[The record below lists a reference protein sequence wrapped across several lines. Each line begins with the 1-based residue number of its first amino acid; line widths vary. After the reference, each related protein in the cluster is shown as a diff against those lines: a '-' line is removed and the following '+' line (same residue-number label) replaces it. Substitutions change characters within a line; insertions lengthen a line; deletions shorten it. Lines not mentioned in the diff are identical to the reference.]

1 MKRILIVN
9 DEMMTGGVAR
19 VLVNMLK
26 ELDFND
32 AVIDLLILH
41 PHGEMLKDI
50 PSKYNVID
58 STPFFDVCDISLSNA
73 LKQGLKILF
82 KKIRFF
88 LMMKTGKINKKIKEE
103 RKKIIKEEYDV
114 EIAYKEGFCTIFVA
128 NGNAKKKINWVHVDY
143 KKNNYSS
150 NHMKL
155 VKEALANI
163 DINVAQS
170 QDAAN
175 SYKEVFG
182 LNSEFKII
190 SNFIDKKTIE
200 EKSKCTVTLSDSF
213 NIVSVGRLHYQ
224 KAFLRMLDVCSRL
237 KKNNY
242 KFHYY
247 IVGDGEQREQLE
259 KKINALS
266 LNDYVTLVGHDDN
279 PYKYMKVTDLFLLS
293 SIYESA
299 PTVVY
304 EALEV
309 KAPILSTEVAGVKE
323 QLNNGE
329 YGMICDNS
337 ADGLYNS
344 LKDILDNPS
353 ILNKYKDAVIK
364 YNNRNNEESKE
375 KIKELFL
382 S

>member
-1 MKRILIVN
+1 MKRVLIVN
-9 DEMMTGGVAR
+9 DEMVTGGVAR

-26 ELDFND
+26 ELDFED
-32 AVIDLLILH
+32 VIIDLLILH

-50 PSKYNVID
+50 PSNFHILE

-73 LKQGLKILF
+73 FKQGIKTLI

-88 LMMKTGKINKKIKEE
+88 LLMKIGKINELIKKE
-103 RKKIIKEEYDV
+103 RNKIIKEEYDI

-143 KKNNYSS
+143 KQNNYSS

-155 VKEALANI
+155 VKEALNNI
-163 DINVAQS
+163 DVNVTIS
-170 QDAAN
+170 KEAAS

-182 LNSEFKII
+182 LNEDLLII
-190 SNFIDKKTIE
+190 HNFIDEKDIE
-200 EKSKCTVTLSDSF
+200 EKAKESIRLSENF

-224 KAFLRMLDVCSRL
+224 KAFLRMLDVCNKL
-237 KKNNY
+237 KKDNCN
-242 KFHYY
+242 FHYY
-247 IVGDGEQREQLE
+247 IVGDGEQRDQIVA
-259 KKINALS
+259 KIDV
-266 LNDYVTLVGHDDN
+266 LNLKDYVTLVGYDPN
-279 PYKYMKVTDLFLLS
+279 PYKYMKSADLVLLPS
-293 SIYESA
+293 LYEGLPTIVYES
-299 PTVVY
+299 
-304 EALEV
+304 LIV
-309 KAPILSTEVAGVKE
+309 KSPILTAEVAGVKE

-329 YGMICDNS
+329 YGMICENS
-337 ADGLYNS
+337 VDGLYNA

-353 ILNKYKDAVIK
+353 ILNKYKDAMIK
-364 YNNRNNEESKE
+364 YNNRNNKESKE